1 MNMLTSANRL
11 EDLAQLAEACRET
24 FLAVAADSHWAPAP
38 RSAASQAKR
47 LASSQ
52 DPAST
57 SVGHMAGFDLVS
69 EVLVTY
75 LEVAAGH
82 LAGLAALYRGGEVMF
97 PPLPLARSII
107 ENCAAVMWV
116 IGTTSPSEKI
126 LARAY
131 LVEFASCEF
140 AKIAAGRMGSE
151 DDDAYKDTKQRW
163 TLTRARAIAAF
174 PGTSKQDLSDEKP
187 GRTLAGE
194 VLPGLEASV
203 AQMFKL
209 VHEQAQGSVSK
220 RQALGIYS
228 FLCAGTHPS
237 LYQARQMRIAV
248 DHGDHHGTDLKIE
261 ISHVENIARTA
272 ILAFYNALSY
282 TISFYGFSREPHDK
296 LTDGIE
302 LVFPGSLT

>member
-1 MNMLTSANRL
+1 MLTSANRL
-11 EDLAQLAEACRET
+11 EELAQLAEACRET
-24 FLAVAADSHWAPAP
+24 FLSVAADSHWQPAP

-47 LASSQ
+47 LASSH

-69 EVLVTY
+69 EVIVTY

-82 LAGLAALYRGGEVMF
+82 LAGLAALYRGGDVMF
-97 PPLPLARSII
+97 STLPLARSTI

-131 LVEFASCEF
+131 LADIASCEF
-140 AKIAAGRMGSE
+140 AKIAAERMGSQ
-151 DDDAYKDTKQRW
+151 DDDAYKDAKQRW
-163 TLTRARAIAAF
+163 TMTRARAIAAF
-174 PGTSKQDLSDEKP
+174 PGTTKQDLSDEKP

-209 VHEQAQGSVSK
+209 VHEQAQGTVSE

-228 FLCAGTHPS
+228 FLSAGTHPS

-248 DHGDHHGTDLKIE
+248 NHGDHHGTNLKIE
-261 ISHVENIARTA
+261 IEDVEKIARTA
-272 ILAFYNALSY
+272 IFAFYNALSY
-282 TISFYGFSREPHDK
+282 AIDFYGLSRLPHDK
-296 LTDGIE
+296 LTDTIE